1 MVIMNHSTVSA
12 TARHIEI
19 SLSDQHLRL
28 LENNAVICQYSISS
42 ALNGPGELNG
52 SGCTPRGHHRIRL
65 KIGHN
70 CAPNTVF
77 QGRRPTGEIYS
88 PKLAEEYPERDWIL
102 SRIIWLSG
110 TEPGINR
117 GGVTDTLRRYIYLH
131 GCPDSEPM
139 GKPCSHGCIRMRNRE
154 IIELFEQVENNMSVI
169 ITE

>member
-1 MVIMNHSTVSA
+1 MNHSTASA
-12 TARHIEI
+12 IARHIEV
-19 SLSDQHLRL
+19 SLSDQCLRL
-28 LENNAVICQYSISS
+28 WENNNVISEYSISS

-52 SGCTPRGHHRIRL
+52 SGCTPRGQHRIRL

-88 PKLAEEYPERDWIL
+88 QQLAEKFPERDWIL
-102 SRIIWLSG
+102 TRIIWLCG
-110 TEPGINR
+110 TEPGINQ
-117 GGVTDTLRRYIYLH
+117 GGLTDTLRRYIYLH
-131 GCPDSEPM
+131 GCPDAEPM
-139 GKPCSHGCIRMRNRE
+139 GEPRSHGCIRMRNPD